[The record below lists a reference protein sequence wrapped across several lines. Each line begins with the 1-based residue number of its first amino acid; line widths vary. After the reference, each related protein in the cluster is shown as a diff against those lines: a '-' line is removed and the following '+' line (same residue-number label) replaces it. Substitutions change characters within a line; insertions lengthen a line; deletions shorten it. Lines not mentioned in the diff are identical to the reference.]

1 MILKILSLYRKSME
15 NRSKTSLHFWMYTTR
30 VQQLVYI
37 TQPIKS
43 THLYSHFVPPPPSSF
58 RRNGTLTYLDV
69 YFSLSHLGN
78 VISFSGCFRSSS
90 LTLITRKNIS
100 SLFLN
105 QFQSLEREPRLPKRC
120 FYSPQNIVRLSQRE
134 PERNRRDVRLIRRQ
148 IDFRQLRLTSRL
160 IKDSRAG
167 DRCTLIF
174 RIDGSLDNRDIIR
187 KQNISPDLLRSL
199 LD

>member
-15 NRSKTSLHFWMYTTR
+15 NRSKTSLNFWMYTTR

-58 RRNGTLTYLDV
+58 RRNGTLTLTYLDV

-100 SLFLN
+100 SPWISFSPSN
-105 QFQSLEREPRLPKRC
+105 ARLPKRC

>member
-58 RRNGTLTYLDV
+58 RRNGTLTLTYLDV

-100 SLFLN
+100 SPWISFSPSN
-105 QFQSLEREPRLPKRC
+105 ASLGYRNAASILLRISFASARE
-120 FYSPQNIVRLSQRE
+120 NQRE
-134 PERNRRDVRLIRRQ
+134 TVVIRRQ